1 MANIL
6 MVVSAADSL
15 TMKDGSQH
23 PTGFWAEELVV
34 AHRTLQQAG
43 HNVDFATPGG
53 VKPTVDKISLQPDM
67 VGSEERAE
75 DFRTY
80 LEMIDVDLFAPLVL
94 ADVDMSGYDAV
105 VLPGGHGPMAD
116 LFQDKDLGRI
126 LVEADGASKII
137 APFCHGPAGL
147 LSATALVRGDGA
159 AREGRQR
166 GNRPGLGQS
175 HGAGGQPDQRPEP
188 AVQRGRGQGGHQGPR
203 RVGRTP
209 VDQRPGSATHA
220 GLDPHEVDL
229 VAGVAPAFL
238 VTREPLRVQMVLCAE
253 LGQRLVVRLVE
264 PLAGNLLHRAVGKGD
279 GDEDALRE
287 MPVHPDEAFGILL
300 QIDQSGPPSW
310 LWLPVSRTFQ
320 TKKYDGGRRQIC
332 RPPAVVLSKQ

>member
-53 VKPTVDKISLQPDM
+53 VKPTVDKISLQADM

-94 ADVDMSGYDAV
+94 ADVDMSAYDAV

-126 LVEADGASKII
+126 LVEANGAGKII

-147 LSATALVRGDGA
+147 LSATADDGA
-159 AREGRQR
+159 FAFTGRKLTVFTNSEETGGGTGENTPWFVETALRGKGANVETGPDWASHVVREG
-166 GNRPGLGQS
+166 NLISGQNPQS
-175 HGAGGQPDQRPEP
+175 SEDVAK
-188 AVQRGRGQGGHQGPR
+188 
-203 RVGRTP
+203 
-209 VDQRPGSATHA
+209 
-220 GLDPHEVDL
+220 EVIKAL
-229 VAGVAPAFL
+229 
-238 VTREPLRVQMVLCAE
+238 AE
-253 LGQRLVVRLVE
+253 
-264 PLAGNLLHRAVGKGD
+264 
-279 GDEDALRE
+279 
-287 MPVHPDEAFGILL
+287 
-300 QIDQSGPPSW
+300 
-310 LWLPVSRTFQ
+310 
-320 TKKYDGGRRQIC
+320 
-332 RPPAVVLSKQ
+332 